1 MPELLGALY
10 STTLIDNWS
19 AFSLTVSLSLTLS
32 FSLSHSLS
40 FSLSLS
46 LSLTP
51 PTHLNQKRISE
62 GEKNLLEGAFN
73 EAGRG
78 SYWSWFLSSC
88 ASSMLSRIA
97 CGFRLAL
104 TNVNISVYL
113 SVARGV
119 SDVAVMRFSI
129 PAIEICP
136 PSDTNPGMGSG
147 SGTAGSGSGIS
158 SSSHPTGKVVDNISY
173 LLSKNVDIRGLTV
186 TMSRKAA
193 YIKPGDGINSNS
205 VHTSSSSYEDRAT
218 ESNQKSVGTI
228 YMQSSTKKTANRAI
242 TPSDLC
248 YNTLSPLTDVLLN
261 PVHLILSAVV
271 SAVPN
276 TTTSWNQGS
285 SSGANS
291 KSKHKLDLGVE
302 LSNVEFSPT
311 FEQLYL
317 LSEAISSIKLE
328 QIRCRLRYF
337 RPRGMCVAG
346 HARKWWKYAYEAVRE
361 IINEKRR

>member
-1 MPELLGALY
+1 
-10 STTLIDNWS
+10 
-19 AFSLTVSLSLTLS
+19 
-32 FSLSHSLS
+32 
-40 FSLSLS
+40 
-46 LSLTP
+46 
-51 PTHLNQKRISE
+51 
-62 GEKNLLEGAFN
+62 
-73 EAGRG
+73 
-78 SYWSWFLSSC
+78 
-88 ASSMLSRIA
+88 MLSRIA
-97 CGFRLAL
+97 SGFRLAL
-104 TNVNISVYL
+104 TNVNISMYL

-136 PSDTNPGMGSG
+136 PSDSINPGVGNSG
-147 SGTAGSGSGIS
+147 SGNAGSGSGIS

-193 YIKPGDGINSNS
+193 YIKPGG
-205 VHTSSSSYEDRAT
+205 SSSSSGEETEYEK
-218 ESNQKSVGTI
+218 KSVGTI
-228 YMQSSTKKTANRAI
+228 FTESPTKKPTHRAI
-242 TPSDLC
+242 SPSDLC
-248 YNTLSPLTDVLLN
+248 YTTQSPLTDVLLN

-271 SAVPN
+271 SAVPG
-276 TTTSWNQGS
+276 TAPSWNQGS
-285 SSGANS
+285 SSSAIL

-337 RPRGMCVAG
+337 RPRGVCVRG
-346 HARKWWKYAYEAVRE
+346 HVRKWWKYAYEAVRE
-361 IINEKRR
+361 IISERRR

>member
-1 MPELLGALY
+1 
-10 STTLIDNWS
+10 
-19 AFSLTVSLSLTLS
+19 
-32 FSLSHSLS
+32 
-40 FSLSLS
+40 
-46 LSLTP
+46 
-51 PTHLNQKRISE
+51 
-62 GEKNLLEGAFN
+62 
-73 EAGRG
+73 
-78 SYWSWFLSSC
+78 
-88 ASSMLSRIA
+88 MLSRIA

-113 SVARGV
+113 SLARGASA
-119 SDVAVMRFSI
+119 SDVAVMRFYI

-136 PSDTNPGMGSG
+136 PSDAGNPGMGMGSG
-147 SGTAGSGSGIS
+147 SGNAGSGSGMG

-193 YIKPGDGINSNS
+193 YIKPSDGINSSSTN
-205 VHTSSSSYEDRAT
+205 TSSSSEDR
-218 ESNQKSVGTI
+218 ESNVKSVGTI
-228 YMQSSTKKTANRAI
+228 YVQSNTKKSTHRAI

-248 YNTLSPLTDVLLN
+248 YTTQSPLTDVLLN

-276 TTTSWNQGS
+276 TATSRNQGS
-285 SSGANS
+285 SSSAVS

-328 QIRCRLRYF
+328 QIRCRLRFF
-337 RPRGMCVAG
+337 RPRGMSVRG

-361 IINEKRR
+361 IISERRR

>member
-193 YIKPGDGINSNS
+193 YIKPGDGTNSNS

-218 ESNQKSVGTI
+218 EINQESVGTI
-228 YMQSSTKKTANRAI
+228 YMQSSTKKTAHRAI

-276 TTTSWNQGS
+276 TATSWNQGS

-337 RPRGMCVAG
+337 RPRGMCVSG
-346 HARKWWKYAYEAVRE
+346 HARRWWKYAYEAVRE
-361 IINEKRR
+361 IISERKR